1 MLFVVIGKAKA
12 GSTGKERIARRV
24 RWEYP
29 AGIRLVAEY
38 WAMSTDAAV
47 VAVAEADDVAPI
59 LGAIVD
65 WDDVFELT
73 VIPALTAEQ
82 GLQLAKQM
90 QAGASA

>member
-1 MLFVVIGKAKA
+1 MLFLIMGKAKA